1 MVLYN
6 FKKIQVVPN
15 GPDFIDIVLT
25 RTQRKT
31 PTVIHKGYPITTI
44 RKFYMRKVK
53 FTQQTISDKF
63 QQILTDFPIL
73 DEIHPFYADLLN
85 VLYDKDHY
93 KLALGQINNAKRLIE
108 NISRDSIRLLKYGDS
123 LYRCKMLKRAALGRM
138 VKILK
143 RQGPSL
149 AYLEEV
155 RQHMARLPSIDPN
168 TRTLLVCGY
177 PNVGKSSFVNKVTRA
192 NVDVQPYA
200 FTTKSLLVGHMYYKY
215 YSYQVIDTPGIL
227 DHPIEDRNT
236 IEMQS
241 ITALAHLKCAILYF
255 IDISEQCGYTIAQ
268 QASLFESIMPLF
280 KNKPLVI
287 VLNKVD
293 ARPVSSL
300 SEEEKQIIQ
309 KVLDSVP
316 NSKAVEMSSITEVGI
331 SEVKEVACEKL
342 LELRSEMI
350 LKSTKRDEILNRT
363 YVSIPKPRDNKERKP
378 FVPVQTTDG
387 KVARRKLEEY
397 EEQQRLYYNMDPD
410 YTGVDFKK
418 YYMLEDPEWN
428 HDVIPEIMD
437 GVNIF
442 DYWDPELKEKLEALE
457 AEEEELLR
465 NLIIDEDEDAL
476 AQLTEEERETLR
488 KIREKRSLM
497 IQESRLR
504 HSRNHSTLPQKTK
517 TGTAQEFKEYLESL
531 GYDPTKAYETVRA
544 RSKSRGRKR
553 KADGMEISPERRS
566 VSKTPSTKLSG
577 FSNIDQKVLAEK
589 LEKKAYKIR
598 NRQGRSGPGD
608 NSVINTMP
616 KHLFSGKRT
625 FKTDRR

>member
-6 FKKIQVVPN
+6 FKRIQVVPN
-15 GPDFIDIVLT
+15 GTEFVDIVLT

-31 PTVIHKGYPITTI
+31 PTVVHKGYPITTI

-53 FTQQTISDKF
+53 FTQQTINDKF

-85 VLYDKDHY
+85 ILYDKDHY

-143 RQGPSL
+143 RQAPSL

-177 PNVGKSSFVNKVTRA
+177 PNVGKSSFVNKITRA

-215 YSYQVIDTPGIL
+215 FSWQVIDTPGIL

-241 ITALAHLKCAILYF
+241 ITALAHLRCAILYF

-268 QASLFESIMPLF
+268 QASLFESILPLF
-280 KNKPLVI
+280 KNKPLVVI
-287 VLNKVD
+287 LNKVD
-293 ARPVSSL
+293 ARPVSDL
-300 SEEEKQIIQ
+300 SEAEKQIIQ
-309 KVLDSVP
+309 NVLDSVP
-316 NSKAVEMSSITEVGI
+316 DSKAVEMSSMTEIGI
-331 SEVKEVACEKL
+331 ADVKEASCDKL
-342 LELRSEMI
+342 LEMRVEMKM
-350 LKSTKRDEILNRT
+350 KSTKRDEILGKT
-363 YVSIPKPRDNKERKP
+363 HVSIPKPRDNKERKP
-378 FVPVQTTDG
+378 FIPTSTSDG

-397 EEQQRLYYNMDPD
+397 EEQQRLFFEMDPD
-410 YTGVDFKK
+410 YTGVDFKQ
-418 YYMLEDPEWN
+418 YYMLENSEWN

-442 DYWDPELKEKLEALE
+442 DYWDPDLLQKLEALE

-465 NLIIDEDEDAL
+465 NLVMDDDEDAL
-476 AQLTEEERETLR
+476 AHLSEEDRETLR
-488 KIREKRSLM
+488 KIREKRSLI
-497 IQESRLR
+497 IQESRLK
-504 HSRNHSTLPQKTK
+504 HSRNHSVLPLKANR
-517 TGTAQEFKEYLESL
+517 GTAQEFKEFLDSL
-531 GYDPTKAYETVRA
+531 GYDSTKAYESVRA

-553 KADGMEISPERRS
+553 TIDQMEVSPERRS
-566 VSKTPSTKLSG
+566 VSKTPMSG
-577 FSNIDQKVLAEK
+577 FGTIDQKKIAEK

-598 NRQGRSGPGD
+598 NRQGKSGPGD
-608 NSVINTMP
+608 NAVIDTMP
-616 KHLFSGKRT
+616 KHLFSGKRS
-625 FKTDRR
+625 FKSDRR

>member
-31 PTVIHKGYPITTI
+31 PTVVHKGYPITTI

-85 VLYDKDHY
+85 ILYDKDHY

-143 RQGPSL
+143 RQAPSL

-215 YSYQVIDTPGIL
+215 YSWQVIDTPGIL

-268 QASLFESIMPLF
+268 QASLFESILPLF
-280 KNKPLVI
+280 KNKPLVV

-300 SEEEKQIIQ
+300 SEEERQIIQ

-316 NSKAVEMSSITEVGI
+316 NSRAVETSTITEFGI
-331 SEVKEVACEKL
+331 ADVKEVACEKL
-342 LELRSEMI
+342 LDMRSEMT

-363 YVSIPKPRDNKERKP
+363 YVSIPKPRDNRERKP
-378 FVPVQTTDG
+378 FVPLVSSDG

-397 EEQQRLYYNMDPD
+397 EEQQKLYYNMDPD

-418 YYMLEDPEWN
+418 YYMLENPEWN

-465 NLIIDEDEDAL
+465 NLVMDEDEDAL
-476 AQLTEEERETLR
+476 AQLSEEDRENLR
-488 KIREKRSLM
+488 KIREKRALM

-504 HSRNHSTLPQKTK
+504 HSRNHSVLPHRQR
-517 TGTAQEFKEYLESL
+517 GTAEDFKEYLESL
-531 GYDPTKAYETVRA
+531 GYDPTKAYESIKA

-553 KADGMEISPERRS
+553 KADNMEISPERRS
-566 VSKTPSTKLSG
+566 VSKTPSAKLSG
-577 FSNIDQKVLAEK
+577 FSSIDQKAIAEK

-598 NRQGRSGPGD
+598 NRQGKSGPGD

-616 KHLFSGKRT
+616 KHLFSGKRS

>member
-6 FKKIQVVPN
+6 FKRIQVVPN
-15 GPDFIDIVLT
+15 GKDFIDIVLT

-31 PTVIHKGYPITTI
+31 PTVVHKGYPIPSI

-53 FTQQTISDKF
+53 FTQQTINDKF

-192 NVDVQPYA
+192 NVDVQSHE
-200 FTTKSLLVGHMYYKY
+200 FTTKSLLIGHMYYKY
-215 YSYQVIDTPGIL
+215 YSWQVIDTPGIL
-227 DHPIEDRNT
+227 DHPLENRNT

-241 ITALAHLKCAILYF
+241 ITALAHLRCAILYF
-255 IDISEQCGYTIAQ
+255 VDISEQCGYTIAQ
-268 QASLFESIMPLF
+268 QASLFESILPLF
-280 KNKPLVI
+280 KNKPLVVI
-287 VLNKVD
+287 LNKVD

-309 KVLDSVP
+309 GVLDSVP
-316 NSKAVEMSSITEVGI
+316 GSSAVEMSSLTEVGI
-331 SEVKEVACEKL
+331 SNVKEVACEKL
-342 LELRSEMI
+342 LDMRVELKM
-350 LKSTKRDEILNRT
+350 KSTKRDEILGKT
-363 YVSIPKPRDNKERKP
+363 HVSIPKPRDNKERKSYIP
-378 FVPVQTTDG
+378 MTTSDG

-397 EEQQRLYYNMDPD
+397 EEQQQLYYEMDPD

-418 YYMLEDPEWN
+418 YYTLENSDWN

-442 DYWDPELKEKLEALE
+442 DYWDPDLLEKLEALE

-465 NLIIDEDEDAL
+465 NLIMDEDEDSL

-497 IQESRLR
+497 IQESRFKS
-504 HSRNHSTLPQKTK
+504 SRNHSILPQKGK
-517 TGTAQEFKEYLESL
+517 VGSAQDFKDYLDSL
-531 GYDPTKAYETVRA
+531 GFDSTKAYERA
-544 RSKSRGRKR
+544 KSRSRSRGRKR
-553 KADGMEISPERRS
+553 GVDQMDVSPERRS
-566 VSKTPSTKLSG
+566 VSKTPMDG
-577 FSNIDQKVLAEK
+577 FGNVDQKMIAER

-598 NRQGRSGPGD
+598 NRQGKSGPGD
-608 NSVINTMP
+608 NSVPNLMP
-616 KHLFSGKRT
+616 RHLFAGKRS
-625 FKTDRR
+625 FKADRR